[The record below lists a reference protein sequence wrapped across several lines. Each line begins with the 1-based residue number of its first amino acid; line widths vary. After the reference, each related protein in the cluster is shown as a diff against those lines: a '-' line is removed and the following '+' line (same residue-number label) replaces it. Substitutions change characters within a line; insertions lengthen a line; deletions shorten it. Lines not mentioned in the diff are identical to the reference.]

1 MKKMCN
7 IKMCNMK
14 VVQQEKGSTG
24 GEKLKNEQS
33 ATWKNHNMK
42 KYATWRELN
51 IKKEQ
56 LVKRV
61 AGKKHTT

>member
-7 IKMCNMK
+7 IKICNMK

-33 ATWKNHNMK
+33 AT
-42 KYATWRELN
+42 
-51 IKKEQ
+51 
-56 LVKRV
+56 
-61 AGKKHTT
+61 